1 MTEKPTKK
9 RGFAAMDREKLLAV
23 CSLGGK
29 AVKGEQRAF
38 STNRALAAEAG
49 RRGGKAVP
57 AESRSFST
65 NRELAGRAGK
75 KGGAAIAAAVRSF
88 AQNREL
94 ARAAGRKGGAA
105 PRTKPT
111 SEGEGDE

>member
-1 MTEKPTKK
+1 MTETPKKK

-29 AVKGEQRAF
+29 AVKGERRSF
-38 STNRALAAEAG
+38 STNRRLAAEAG

-57 AESRSFST
+57 PQSRSFST

-75 KGGAAIAAAVRSF
+75 KGGATISAALRSF
-88 AQNREL
+88 AQDREL
-94 ARAAGRKGGAA
+94 ARAAGRKGGMA
-105 PRTKPT
+105 PRSKPA
-111 SEGEGDE
+111 EGAGDE